1 MLGGSYSV
9 KSEGNF
15 YKDLLN
21 GLHDGVYFVDQD
33 RRITYWNRGA
43 ERISGFES
51 SEVMGLRCSDNV
63 LMHINE
69 EGDALCRTACPLAH
83 TLDDGQVREAE
94 VYLKHKDGH
103 RVPVFMRVSPLQDAN
118 GQVIGAVESF
128 SDNSSNAALLQRI
141 ENLQRMALLDPLTE
155 LPNRRCINQK
165 LRSRIDELKRYG
177 WPCGVL
183 FIDIDNFKVINDEH
197 GHSIGDK
204 VLKMVGRT
212 LSASLRSYDIL
223 GRYGGEE
230 FFAIVANVDSVKL
243 YSFADR
249 LRLLVEQSSLTTGSD
264 TVSVTISIGATLA
277 RSNDTLDTVIK
288 RADRLMYHS
297 KTAGRNRISTE
308 QQVGQNED
316 DCSWEDLVCEK
327 VG

>member
-1 MLGGSYSV
+1 
-9 KSEGNF
+9 
-15 YKDLLN
+15 
-21 GLHDGVYFVDQD
+21 
-33 RRITYWNRGA
+33 
-43 ERISGFES
+43 
-51 SEVMGLRCSDNV
+51 
-63 LMHINE
+63 
-69 EGDALCRTACPLAH
+69 
-83 TLDDGQVREAE
+83 
-94 VYLKHKDGH
+94 
-103 RVPVFMRVSPLQDAN
+103 
-118 GQVIGAVESF
+118 
-128 SDNSSNAALLQRI
+128 
-141 ENLQRMALLDPLTE
+141 MALLDPLTE
-155 LPNRRCINQK
+155 LPNRRCINLQ
-165 LRSRIDELKRYG
+165 LRSRIDELKRYE

-183 FIDIDNFKVINDEH
+183 FIDIDNFKVVNDEYGH
-197 GHSIGDK
+197 GIGDK

-212 LSASLRSYDIL
+212 LSSSLRSYDIL

-230 FFAIVANVDSVKL
+230 FFAIVANVDSAQL